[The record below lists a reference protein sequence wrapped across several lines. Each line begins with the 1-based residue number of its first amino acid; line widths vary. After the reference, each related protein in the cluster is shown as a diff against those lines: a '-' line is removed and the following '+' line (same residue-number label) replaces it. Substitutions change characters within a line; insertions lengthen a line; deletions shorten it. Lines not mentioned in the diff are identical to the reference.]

1 MSDKNLVTLSN
12 GIVLRMK
19 PMPPLLLNAI
29 ANGIPEPDVPM
40 LYVPEDDRHEA
51 NPNDPNYQKAL
62 NDRLTNISL
71 RIIDATLSV
80 GTELISVPD
89 NLVKPEND
97 SWLNRIKLAGHIF
110 DKESQEERYLAWLRF
125 YAVETQA
132 DLNKINTIPLQL
144 AGLQEAEVEEVI
156 NTFRG
161 GEARGNDNGV
171 SDEVIG
177 TNGHNVPI
185 PATRTRTRNRRT

>member
-1 MSDKNLVTLSN
+1 MPEKNLITLSN

-40 LYVPEDDRHEA
+40 LFVEEDNRHEA

-89 NLVKPEND
+89 DLVKPEDD
-97 SWLNRIKLAGHIF
+97 SWLNRAKLAGHAF

-161 GEARGNDNGV
+161 GEIRGDDNGV
-171 SDEVIG
+171 SGEGIG
-177 TNGHNVPI
+177 TNGHNVPV